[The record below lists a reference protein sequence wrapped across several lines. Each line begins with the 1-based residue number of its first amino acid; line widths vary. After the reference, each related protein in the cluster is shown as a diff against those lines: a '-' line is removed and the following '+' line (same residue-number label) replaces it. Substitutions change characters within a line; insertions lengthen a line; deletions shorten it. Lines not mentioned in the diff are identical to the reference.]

1 MIHGN
6 HDSKQLPV
14 VLLGGAGGRLRGGRA
29 LDYLDSSN
37 RRMCSL
43 FLDLMDWGGLT
54 VDRFGDSAERLVGI

>member
-1 MIHGN
+1 MSMSQDRSVIA
-6 HDSKQLPV
+6 
-14 VLLGGAGGRLRGGRA
+14 VLERTDACGVGA

-54 VDRFGDSAERLVGI
+54 VDRFGDSSERLVGI